1 MYNRYGESFICSV
14 VQQDIAEL
22 KQEISIMNNEGYR
35 DPTADE
41 AMDNISA
48 DDNKVNLV
56 ILICKAAA
64 KLGDSRLLTVSC

>member
-1 MYNRYGESFICSV
+1 MRGI
-14 VQQDIAEL
+14 
-22 KQEISIMNNEGYR
+22 QEMEKDMNNEGYR

-41 AMDNISA
+41 AVYNISA

-64 KLGDSRLLTVSC
+64 KLAGFKIAERIVLVDVKKKRTWR

>member
-1 MYNRYGESFICSV
+1 
-14 VQQDIAEL
+14 
-22 KQEISIMNNEGYR
+22 MNNEGYR

-41 AMDNISA
+41 AMDNLSA

-64 KLGDSRLLTVSC
+64 KLAGFKISNRIVLVDVKKKRTWR

>member
-1 MYNRYGESFICSV
+1 MGGI
-14 VQQDIAEL
+14 QEL
-22 KQEISIMNNEGYR
+22 EKDMNNEGYR

-41 AMDNISA
+41 AVYNISA

-64 KLGDSRLLTVSC
+64 KLAGLKIAERIVLVDVKKKRTWR

>member
-1 MYNRYGESFICSV
+1 MRGI
-14 VQQDIAEL
+14 QEL
-22 KQEISIMNNEGYR
+22 EKDMNNEGYR

-41 AMDNISA
+41 AVYNISA

-64 KLGDSRLLTVSC
+64 KLAGFKIAERIVLVDVQKKRTWR

>member
-1 MYNRYGESFICSV
+1 MRGI
-14 VQQDIAEL
+14 QEL
-22 KQEISIMNNEGYR
+22 EKDMNNEGYR

-41 AMDNISA
+41 AVYNISA

-64 KLGDSRLLTVSC
+64 KLAGFKIAERIVLVDVKKKRTWR